1 MSEWL
6 IRHAHMLDLS
16 AGVDYTGDILLENG
30 CIAQI
35 GPFLS
40 RRGCRTLDA
49 DGLCLAPGLVDMHV
63 HLRDPGLT
71 HKEDIESGCEAAAA
85 GGVTSVAAM
94 PNTAPAADSPET
106 IHYILEKASHAKAR
120 VLPVAAI
127 TKGLTGKELT
137 DFEALKRAG
146 AVAFSDDGCPVS
158 TAYFMAEAMRRAAS
172 MGVPVLAH
180 CEDKTLTRNGL
191 IHEGAV
197 SQALGVPG
205 VPAAAEDVGTARELS
220 LSLSTGAPVHICHV
234 STAVSV
240 QMIRAAKKM
249 GAKVT
254 AETCPHYFMMTDE
267 KLLACD
273 ADYRMSPPLRPERDR
288 LAILEGLQDGTIDAI
303 ATDHA
308 PHTAEEKA
316 DFVKAPNGVIGLE
329 TSLGAGI
336 TCLVGQ
342 GVMSLPEL
350 LYRMSS
356 VPARILKAPC
366 GTLREGG
373 IADIMLFDPQ
383 ESWVVE
389 PARFHGK
396 SRNSAFKGL
405 RLQGRV
411 QYTFCRGEL
420 VYQRA

>member
-6 IRHAHMLDLS
+6 IRHAHMLDRS
-16 AGVDYTGDILLENG
+16 AGVDDTGDILLENG
-30 CIAQI
+30 RISQI
-35 GPFLS
+35 GPSLS
-40 RRGCRTLDA
+40 GRGCRTLDA

-94 PNTAPAADSPET
+94 PNTFPAADSPET
-106 IHYILEKASHAKAR
+106 IRYILEKASHAKAR

-127 TKGLTGKELT
+127 TKGLAGKELT
-137 DFEALKRAG
+137 DFEALKQAG

-158 TAYFMAEAMRRAAS
+158 TAYLMAEAMKCAA
-172 MGVPVLAH
+172 GLGTPVLAH
-180 CEDKTLTRNGL
+180 CEDKTLTRGGL

-197 SQALGVPG
+197 SKALGVPG
-205 VPAAAEDVGTARELS
+205 VPAAAEDAGTARELA

-240 QMIRAAKKM
+240 EMIRAAKRM

-254 AETCPHYFMMTDE
+254 AETCPHYFMLTDDV
-267 KLLACD
+267 LLSRD

-288 LAILEGLQDGTIDAI
+288 MAVLEGLRDGTIDVI

-308 PHTAEEKA
+308 PHTAQEKA
-316 DFVKAPNGVIGLE
+316 DFENAPNGVIGLE
-329 TSLGAGI
+329 TSLAAGI

-342 GVMSLPEL
+342 GFMGLPEL
-350 LYRMSS
+350 LYRMSAL
-356 VPARILKAPC
+356 PAQLLGAPC
-366 GTLREGG
+366 GALREGG
-373 IADIMLFDPQ
+373 IADLMLFDPR
-383 ESWVVE
+383 ESWAVD

-396 SRNSAFKGL
+396 SCNSAFKGL

-420 VYQRA
+420 VYQR